1 MSAYE
6 TSATVGNHGDVHLL
20 GVPFQPG
27 TEVEVVINP
36 RSADVASPSEARER
50 LASLLSAPLDGAHNT
65 EPVGSL
71 NREELYDRNALR

>member
-6 TSATVGNHGDVHLL
+6 TSATVGNQGDVHLL

-50 LASLLSAPLDGAHNT
+50 LTSLLSALDGAHNT